1 MPIRT
6 FYTFILTLVCLV
18 GAANSQSAPTAAAA
32 SPMYTGIVVDC
43 SGSQRLQMDRV
54 VSVIKQFADAMQDGD
69 AAFVVR
75 YVDPAR
81 TSVVQDLTREKSD
94 LNDAAEGLYV
104 EGGQTSLFDA
114 VDYAARYFAKNKAAT
129 SGGSSMLILISS
141 GEDKADT
148 KSIDETLSRLREQQL
163 RVYAIG
169 LSDLKVTT
177 KLLDRLT
184 RDTGG
189 KTFVPRTTAELSNAV
204 VDIAKSMRGVIPAK

>member
-6 FYTFILTLVCLV
+6 LYTSVLILLCLV
-18 GAANSQSAPTAAAA
+18 GGANSQSAPTAAAA
-32 SPMYTGIVVDC
+32 SAVYTGIVVDC

-54 VSVIKQFADAMQDGD
+54 VSVIKQFAEAMQDGD
-69 AAFVVR
+69 QAFVVR
-75 YVDPAR
+75 FVDPAR

-114 VDYAARYFAKNKAAT
+114 VDYAARYFAKNKAAA
-129 SGGSSMLILISS
+129 SGGSSALILISS

-148 KSIDETLSRLREQQL
+148 KSIDETLSLLKGQQL

-204 VDIAKSMRGVIPAK
+204 LDIAKSMRGVIPAK

>member
-1 MPIRT
+1 MPILTSCT
-6 FYTFILTLVCLV
+6 FGLILLCLV
-18 GAANSQSAPTAAAA
+18 GAANSQSAPTAAATSA
-32 SPMYTGIVVDC
+32 VYTGIVVDC

-129 SGGSSMLILISS
+129 SGGSLMLILISS

-148 KSIDETLSRLREQQL
+148 KSIDETLSRLRDQRL

-177 KLLDRLT
+177 SCWTGSRETPAGRRLYLE
-184 RDTGG
+184 RQ
-189 KTFVPRTTAELSNAV
+189 RSSQML
-204 VDIAKSMRGVIPAK
+204 

>member
-1 MPIRT
+1 MPILTSCT
-6 FYTFILTLVCLV
+6 FGLILLCLV
-18 GAANSQSAPTAAAA
+18 GAANSQSAPTAAATSA
-32 SPMYTGIVVDC
+32 VYTGIVVDC

-129 SGGSSMLILISS
+129 SGGSLMLILISS

-148 KSIDETLSRLREQQL
+148 KSIDETLSRLRDQRL

-177 KLLDRLT
+177 RLLDRLT

>member
-6 FYTFILTLVCLV
+6 LYTSVLILLCLA
-18 GAANSQSAPTAAAA
+18 GNANSQSAPTVAATSAV
-32 SPMYTGIVVDC
+32 YTGIVVDC

-54 VSVIKQFADAMQDGD
+54 VSVIKQFAEAMQDGD
-69 AAFVVR
+69 EAFVVR

-81 TSVVQDLTREKSD
+81 TSIVQDLTREKSD

-114 VDYAARYFAKNKAAT
+114 VDFAARYFAKHKAAA
-129 SGGSSMLILISS
+129 SGGSSALILISS

-148 KSIDETLSRLREQQL
+148 KSIDETLSRLKGQQL

-204 VDIAKSMRGVIPAK
+204 LDIAKSMRGVTPAK

>member
-1 MPIRT
+1 MPIRSLYI
-6 FYTFILTLVCLV
+6 FALILLCLV
-18 GAANSQSAPTAAAA
+18 RAANSQSFPTAAATSA
-32 SPMYTGIVVDC
+32 VYTGIVVDC

-54 VSVIKQFADAMQDGD
+54 VNVIKQFAEAMQDGD
-69 AAFVVR
+69 EAFVVR

-81 TSVVQDLTREKSD
+81 TSVVQDLTKEKSE

-114 VDYAARYFAKNKAAT
+114 VDYTARYFAKSKAAE
-129 SGGSSMLILISS
+129 SGAMSTLILISS

-148 KSIDETLSRLREQQL
+148 KSIEETLSRLKDKQI

-169 LSDLKVTT
+169 LSDLKVST

-189 KTFVPRTTAELSNAV
+189 KMFVPRTTVELSNAV
-204 VDIAKSMRGVIPAK
+204 IDITKSMRGAAGAK

>member
-6 FYTFILTLVCLV
+6 FYTSVLTLVCLV

-32 SPMYTGIVVDC
+32 SAVYTGIVVDC